1 MRKLVPYIV
10 LLVGFLLFAWAL
22 ISLNARKNTD
32 SMNTGGSGTAG
43 PPASSAGDPA
53 NSQEGSESLTVKD
66 RGEGNVEV
74 TVTYVT
80 PAYLGAQGQSDIV
93 SSLELDKNL
102 AFAVVLNTHSVELS
116 SYEVDKISYLRDEDG
131 KEYPAL
137 SGWLSPQ
144 DSGHHR
150 SGIIRFAKSDSSGNP
165 ILKPDAD
172 YFELVIKDLAG
183 VAKRSFRWEL
193 PYKLPGAM

>member
-10 LLVGFLLFAWAL
+10 LLVGFFLLAWAL

-32 SMNTGGSGTAG
+32 SMNMGGSGTAG
-43 PPASSAGDPA
+43 PAASSAGGSA

-66 RGEGNVEV
+66 QGEGNVEV

-80 PAYLGAQGQSDIV
+80 PAYLEAQGQSDIV

-102 AFAVVLNTHSVELS
+102 AFVVALNTHSVELS
-116 SYEVDKISYLRDEDG
+116 GYEVDKISYLRDENG

-150 SGIIRFAKSDSSGNP
+150 SGIIRIANTDSSGEP

-183 VAKRSFRWEL
+183 VGERTFRW
-193 PYKLPGAM
+193 KLPLSSEG

>member
-32 SMNTGGSGTAG
+32 SMNMGGSGTAG
-43 PPASSAGDPA
+43 PPASSAGDSA

-66 RGEGNVEV
+66 QGEGNVEV

-80 PAYLGAQGQSDIV
+80 PGYLEAQGQSDIV

-116 SYEVDKISYLRDEDG
+116 GYEVDKISYLRDEDG
-131 KEYPAL
+131 KGYPAL
-137 SGWLSPQ
+137 SGWLSAE

-165 ILKPDAD
+165 ILKPGAK
-172 YFELVIKDLAG
+172 YLGLVIKDLAG
-183 VAKRSFRWEL
+183 VAERTFRW
-193 PYKLPGAM
+193 KLPLSSEG